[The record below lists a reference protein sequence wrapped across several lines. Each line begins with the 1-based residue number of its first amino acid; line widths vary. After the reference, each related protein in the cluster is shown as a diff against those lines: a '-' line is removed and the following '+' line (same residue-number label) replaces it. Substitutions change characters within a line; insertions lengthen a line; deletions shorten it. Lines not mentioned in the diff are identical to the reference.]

1 MFRLHTIF
9 ALTITLIVAP
19 FVGILVTMHALS
31 HANRL
36 YFFSN
41 TPLSPPL
48 PGHLRTAKT
57 TRGWRGFFRFPLAFV
72 LASAAVIGMAYLF
85 NKANPMIIYS
95 SQYSVWASLL
105 TTWWSVA
112 WVILRGADK
121 TKPSALARG
130 YAWIHQWLLWLIIM
144 IAVAV
149 SMGKAGL
156 ASGYWVPVF
165 YTGAFLSAWISLLE
179 LYALRQKGD
188 AGGPGPRVY
197 SQEGHLQIAASSDDL
212 SSGLEDRDDDQVNE
226 TTPFIRGRNR
236 PSSFAYHH
244 DAQVNDD
251 AIDLET
257 DDIYDGEQSWSKDLP
272 DWTWILQFLL
282 AVPLQIIFLGPI
294 GLLIAT
300 ALSQTGADGGGTL
313 GTYLVIGVFSIFLL
327 LPIGPFL
334 HRTTYHITTLFL
346 VVLIGTG
353 IYNLAAFPF
362 SPNARLKVYFQQTV
376 DLQSGENLVH
386 LVGHPYYIERLVL
399 DHIPSARNE
408 SVVCAPDIAK
418 DGLQRC
424 SWKGAS
430 PKVAPTV
437 ANAVAPANGMTD
449 WIFHNITKL
458 GDGKAKISLVGKNTR
473 ACKLIFHKSVT
484 GIVVL
489 NGNREEQNNGNLSK
503 SIMHYSKTPVKK
515 MHKSPTLGN
524 PIPIHG
530 TRELR
535 LWSREWGRG
544 WDVEITWETA
554 GSNSSAVSDEYSS
567 NNVVHTELMAL
578 KRTIENANEDYDN
591 NSKGGLDGRVVC
603 LWSDANRDADEIPA
617 LEEVR
622 RYLPV
627 WAIASKLGELSFT
640 RSVVCRDQRA
650 DFPRTDSGRPCGS
663 VGAVHDLT
671 DATERMRMKII
682 QADNHFALVEDFVT
696 MHCFSRLSSQLKL
709 LTYAAATKCFHYY
722 LSGREKRKL
731 DAIRIRSLM
740 YLPNSANTGFGDAT
754 SGFRLAFAGSSGL
767 IFSAVFLIGITV
779 FAGRSAGAD
788 TSTLSFFFLRVSFCV
803 FCPFHFMLAFGLTD

>member
-1 MFRLHTIF
+1 MFGRTFAVFQLHTIF

-19 FVGILVTMHALS
+19 FIGILVTIHALS
-31 HANRL
+31 HAKRL

-41 TPLSPPL
+41 TPLDHPL
-48 PGHLRTAKT
+48 PDHPHTATT
-57 TRGWRGFFRFPLAFV
+57 TRGWRGFFRFPAAFV
-72 LASAAVIGMAYLF
+72 LASAAVIGMAFLF
-85 NKANPMIIYS
+85 NKVNPMIIYS

-130 YAWIHQWLLWLIIM
+130 YAWIHQWILWLIIM
-144 IAVAV
+144 IVVAV
-149 SMGKAGL
+149 SMGKSGL

-179 LYALRQKGD
+179 LYALQPEGYSE
-188 AGGPGPRVY
+188 PRNY
-197 SQEGHLQIAASSDDL
+197 STEGQSQIAASSDEPN
-212 SSGLEDRDDDQVNE
+212 GLDDDQVNE
-226 TTPFIRGRNR
+226 ETSLLRGRNR
-236 PSSFAYHH
+236 PSSFARNNHHARADNETTALGTVDIYHH
-244 DAQVNDD
+244 
-251 AIDLET
+251 
-257 DDIYDGEQSWSKDLP
+257 EQSWSKDLP

-300 ALSQTGADGGGTL
+300 ALSQTGADGGGNL
-313 GTYLVIGVFSIFLL
+313 GTYLSIGIFSIFLL

-334 HRTTYHITTLFL
+334 HRITYHITTFFF

-353 IYNLAAFPF
+353 IYNLVAFPF

-376 DLQSGENLVH
+376 DLQSGQNLVH
-386 LVGHPYYIERLVL
+386 LVGHPDYIERIVL
-399 DHIPSARNE
+399 DYIPSARSE
-408 SVVCAPDIAK
+408 LIVCIPDISKA
-418 DGLQRC
+418 GLRRC

-430 PKVAPTV
+430 PNVAPAV
-437 ANAVAPANGMTD
+437 AGAVAPANRMAD
-449 WIFHNITKL
+449 WISYNITKL
-458 GDGKAKISLVGKNTR
+458 GDGKAKISLAGKNTR
-473 ACKLIFHKSVT
+473 ACKLIFYKPVT

-489 NGNREEQNNGNLSK
+489 NGNGEEPKNGNLSK

-515 MHKSPTLGN
+515 MHKSQTLGN
-524 PIPIHG
+524 PIPASG

-544 WDVEITWETA
+544 WDVELTWEKANST
-554 GSNSSAVSDEYSS
+554 SSAESDEYSS
-567 NNVVHTELMAL
+567 DNMVHTELMAV
-578 KRTIENANEDYDN
+578 KRTVEHANEDYDN
-591 NSKGGLDGRVVC
+591 NYKGGLDGRVVC

-640 RSVVCRDQRA
+640 RSVVFVDQRA

-671 DATERMRMKII
+671 DATGRMRMKII
-682 QADNHFALVEDFVT
+682 RTDNYFAFVGDFVA
-696 MHCFSRLSSQLKL
+696 MHCFHVYPASQICL
-709 LTYAAATKCFHYY
+709 LMPLLLNAFSTITYPRTRGGK
-722 LSGREKRKL
+722 
-731 DAIRIRSLM
+731 
-740 YLPNSANTGFGDAT
+740 
-754 SGFRLAFAGSSGL
+754 
-767 IFSAVFLIGITV
+767 
-779 FAGRSAGAD
+779 
-788 TSTLSFFFLRVSFCV
+788 
-803 FCPFHFMLAFGLTD
+803 